1 MRSATPI
8 DPSIAAALDAL
19 AAGDPRR
26 AESVSRGRL
35 EQDPQ
40 SVEQL
45 RLLGRALIMQSRF
58 DEAEQILRRALAL
71 RNEFA
76 PLHEDLGEIH
86 ALQRRFEEAVA
97 SFQTAIRLDPRLP
110 LARKKLG
117 QALAALGRGDEA
129 DAALEAWFEQDP
141 DRLQVAVAL
150 DHLRAGRKDEAI
162 ATLRKALRE
171 NPDNVDALHTLA
183 QAWWGDEERVS
194 DIEAL
199 LRKATELAPGLVA
212 AWIMLGLLL
221 HQSDRSEEAI
231 ACYQRAGE
239 IEPDNPAVW
248 SGLGADY
255 AQIGDME
262 KSAAAYGR
270 SVALQPGQPG
280 IHMSHA
286 HALKALG
293 RQAEALREYRAA
305 IAQNPDFGE
314 VYWSMANLKVFRF
327 EPAEV
332 AAMEEQVKREDL
344 SPSADVHFRFALG
357 KACEDA
363 GDYDRAWE
371 FYHSGNQ
378 RQRPLVSYD
387 PVGFEARHQQMAEV
401 FTREFFDQH
410 AGQGFES
417 DAPIF
422 IVGLPRSG
430 STLIEQI
437 LASHSLVEGTLELP
451 TLGDIAVSV
460 ARYRGGRVEYP
471 AAVRQLTGR
480 DFRAYGKEYIEQTKT
495 FRTTGKPRFTDKL
508 PNNFSHV
515 GFAHL
520 ILPNAKIINARRHPL
535 DSILGSYKQL
545 FGKGQNFTYDM
556 DELVLYYRQYHEIM
570 KHWHR
575 VLPGKVLDVHYEE
588 TVGDF
593 EAQVRRI
600 LAHCGLPFEE
610 ACLRFHETNRAVR
623 TASSEQVRQPLYTR
637 ALGTWRRYEKYLQP
651 WQEELADIIA
661 ELPESV
667 RNAGA

>member
-1 MRSATPI
+1 MDS
-8 DPSIAAALDAL
+8 SIAAALEAL
-19 AAGDPRR
+19 AAGDSRR
-26 AESVSRGRL
+26 AEFLSRARL
-35 EQDPQ
+35 ETDPD
-40 SVEQL
+40 SVEHL
-45 RLLGRALIMQSRF
+45 RLLARALTLQSRF
-58 DEAEQILRRALAL
+58 DEAEQILRRALAV
-71 RNEFA
+71 RSESA
-76 PLHEDLGEIH
+76 PLHEDLGEVQ
-86 ALQRRFEEAVA
+86 ALQRRFEDAVA
-97 SFQTAIRLDPRLP
+97 SFQTAIRLDSRLP

-129 DAALEAWFEQDP
+129 DATLEAWFQQDP

-150 DHLRAGRKDEAI
+150 DHLRAGRKEEAL
-162 ATLRKALRE
+162 ATLRQALRK

-183 QAWWGDEERVS
+183 QAYWGDEERVS

-199 LRKATELAPGLVA
+199 LRKATDLAPGLA
-212 AWIMLGLLL
+212 PAWIMLGLLL
-221 HQSDRSEEAI
+221 HESARSEEAI
-231 ACYQRAGE
+231 ACYQRAAE

-248 SGLGADY
+248 SGLGAGY

-270 SVALQPGQPG
+270 SVALQPGQSG

-305 IAQNPDFGE
+305 IAQRPDFGE

-332 AAMEEQVKREDL
+332 AAMEEQVQRNDL

-371 FYHSGNQ
+371 FYRSGNE

-387 PVGFEARHQQMAEV
+387 PVGFELRHRQMAEV
-401 FTREFFDQH
+401 FTREFLDRH

-437 LASHSLVEGTLELP
+437 LASHSQVEGTLELP

-471 AAVRQLTGR
+471 VAVRQLTGR
-480 DFRAYGKEYIEQTKT
+480 DFRAYGKEYIEQTRT

-556 DELVLYYRQYHEIM
+556 AELVMYYRQYHEIM
-570 KHWHR
+570 QHWHS

-593 EAQVRRI
+593 AAQVRRI
-600 LAHCGLPFEE
+600 LQHCGLPFEE

-637 ALGTWRRYEKYLQP
+637 ALGTWRRYAKHLQP
-651 WQEELADIIA
+651 WQEDLADIIA
-661 ELPESV
+661 ELPDSV
-667 RNAGA
+667 RNAGS

>member
-1 MRSATPI
+1 MRSATTI
-8 DPSIAAALDAL
+8 DASIAAALDAL
-19 AAGDPRR
+19 AAGDLQR

-40 SVEQL
+40 SVEHL
-45 RLLGRALIMQSRF
+45 RLLGRALTLQSRF
-58 DEAEQILRRALAL
+58 DEAEQVLRRALAL
-71 RNEFA
+71 RSEAA
-76 PLHEDLGEIH
+76 PLHEDLGEIQ
-86 ALQRRFEEAVA
+86 AMQRHFEDAVA

-117 QALAALGRGDEA
+117 QALGALGRSDEA
-129 DAALEAWFEQDP
+129 DAALEEWFEQDP
-141 DRLQVAVAL
+141 GRLQVAVAL

-162 ATLRKALRE
+162 ATLRKGLRE
-171 NPDNVDALHTLA
+171 NPDNVDALHALA
-183 QAWWGDEERVS
+183 QAYWGDEERVS

-199 LRKATELAPGLVA
+199 LRKATDLAPGLVQ

-221 HQSDRSEEAI
+221 HESDRFEEAI
-231 ACYQRAGE
+231 ACYQRAAALD
-239 IEPDNPAVW
+239 PDNPVAW
-248 SGLGADY
+248 SGLGAGY
-255 AQIGDME
+255 GQIGDME
-262 KSAAAYGR
+262 KSASAYGR

-280 IHMSHA
+280 IRMSHA

-293 RQAEALREYRAA
+293 KQAEALQEYRAA
-305 IAQNPDFGE
+305 IAQQPDFGE

-332 AAMEEQVKREDL
+332 AAMEEQVKRADL

-371 FYHSGNQ
+371 FYRSGNQ
-378 RQRPLVSYD
+378 RQRPQVSYD
-387 PVGFEARHQQMAEV
+387 PVGFEMRHQQMAEV
-401 FTREFFDQH
+401 FTREFLDQH

-437 LASHSLVEGTLELP
+437 LASHSQVEGTLEPP

-460 ARYRGGRVEYP
+460 ARYRGGRAEYP
-471 AAVRQLTGR
+471 QAAQQLTGR
-480 DFRAYGKEYIEQTKT
+480 DFRAYGKDYSEQTRT
-495 FRTTGKPRFTDKL
+495 FRTTGKPRFTDKM

-535 DSILGSYKQL
+535 DSILGNYKQL
-545 FGKGQNFTYDM
+545 FGKGQNFTYDL

-593 EAQVRRI
+593 AAQVRRI

-623 TASSEQVRQPLYTR
+623 TASSEQVRQPLYTG
-637 ALGTWRRYEKYLQP
+637 ALGTWRRYEKHLRP

-667 RNAGA
+667 RNAGL